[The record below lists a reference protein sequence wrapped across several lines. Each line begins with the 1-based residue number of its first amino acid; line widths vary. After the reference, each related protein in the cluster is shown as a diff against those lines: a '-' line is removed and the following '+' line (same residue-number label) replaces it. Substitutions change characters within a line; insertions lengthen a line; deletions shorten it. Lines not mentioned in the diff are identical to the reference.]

1 MLQVLLSFV
10 STNTHRLAVLATGG
24 PGSDMDHNFLGVI
37 TQSAVV
43 RFLQRHPEVLGPIAG
58 MPVKSLV
65 QLAARAHGDKERP

>member
-10 STNTHRLAVLATGG
+10 STKTHRLAVLATGG
-24 PGSDMDHNFLGVI
+24 SGMDHSFLGVI

-65 QLAARAHGDKERP
+65 QLAARAHRDMERP